1 MFNRHKGGEKIKKRK
16 LLISLMFICFIILS
30 LNFVSANNETIPG
43 NESVSVIHEP
53 LLESVSEDTQI
64 DDELNALE
72 EGKVIEI
79 RQDNYENYFDA
90 RTGKILQSASISSG
104 DTLKIGNISER
115 AFVID
120 RQLTLMPIT
129 PNDQIKNGFIH
140 LIKGSDG
147 STITNL
153 TINNTKS
160 TLNILGVTVGQ
171 LHGIWLSHSNNNLI
185 SYNTI
190 RIANSGGV
198 YAMPMGWSSNNRII
212 YNDMKTYV
220 STNIIMGDSHYNLIS
235 HNSLEV
241 LSYSEM
247 SVTNLIYYNPFN
259 HADYTGTPLC
269 KGNIIS
275 YNYLKGFCTLPM
287 SIILQFEY
295 ANHEGTVVANN
306 TIIKGSIGINLNGDN
321 VSVYGNTVTNSAVGI
336 SVSGSNFAVWNNTVS
351 GTSQQTGIRSNCD
364 ANSKGIIYDNNV
376 TFNDVSVGMALTNNI
391 EAYNNNINIGNY
403 GVGISLSGENTT
415 VHHNNIKNK
424 HDAGVSILGSYNTV
438 SKNIITTNNI
448 GVTIPSTLNGK
459 VRYYNNTIIDNK
471 ITSESYGVSIV
482 GLVYNSVIKDNIIE
496 TNSTMGIYIE
506 ITDKESNTEL
516 DNIVN
521 GVIYKASSI
530 IINDDN
536 FYQFFDNEGYFIYK
550 FEEDKSKVIFLT
562 FLNNK
567 NLIFDDK
574 ITVISNKMDNLLFNV
589 TVTFEGDAEGSIIR
603 DFNFINYDK
612 EAIIINNVNDI
623 TVSNNN
629 ITDIFKKGSKYNS
642 AILIQ
647 GVCDNEIITQNNIY
661 INSKTDYVY
670 AITAPAIDSN
680 GRMNRDFSRGFAVN
694 DNTIII
700 ISTGMAEAIY
710 TDALAFSEFDNNK
723 INIIA
728 NGYAY
733 GIALANLIGKLTNN
747 SITNNE
753 IVIYSDEMAYLI
765 ELHMVENTIIAN
777 NTLYGESN
785 GIYGIGAYSSSNVT
799 IENNTV
805 SAFGGDLNNI
815 KSIEDA
821 LGIGNAAIS
830 TIRFV
835 DNITIN
841 NNLIITNI
849 TNPIAKINVD
859 NENTVDISSNSYVVS
874 DSNFNTYF
882 KNNELI
888 KGNIEENGKIL
899 LYNLTQGQI
908 MEITSPVVISSYD
921 RKIPT
926 TVSLILNKTSN
937 VKICNINFI
946 DSTIELKGSSGNEII
961 NNSFNS
967 NKSNIL
973 IINDGKN
980 NKFADN
986 SINMNSDNITA
997 IQLTKTESNKIQ
1009 NNEFNLKGHD
1019 VKAII
1024 IDSSKYNVIEGN
1036 IILSDASN
1044 LIFIESEKS
1053 IYDNIT
1059 KNTLKGNASSI
1070 YGYYALNSNYE
1081 NIEQNNI
1088 EIQGTS
1094 KITNQ
1099 AGVYLKGSSAKN
1111 NVIDNHIESF
1121 SVNGDDYAVMI
1132 IANENFYN
1140 SITDNFLI
1148 SSNGAKKSNEAVYAK
1163 YGTVKDNTPV
1173 DVYVSVNGSD
1183 KTGDGSISSPY
1194 ASIAKA
1200 IENSLNHAI
1209 IYVDSGYYNETN
1221 INIDKTITIRSNG
1234 ESVII
1239 DAQSNQ
1245 LFNISQKGILS
1256 INGITIK
1263 NAHNVE
1269 GGSAFINNGKLFIA
1283 NSIICNSSSYYDNS
1297 NPVFDHE
1304 VVKDEDG
1311 EMKSGQ
1317 TLNCSGTG
1325 KGGAILNNGE
1335 LYINASSFYN
1345 NFGHTGGVIADY
1357 GKLNIESSIFYN
1369 NQAVHGGVIFTDS
1382 NNEITIKN
1390 SVFMN
1395 NTALTSLD
1403 YCTIRISAGTWSI
1416 NDGYTYTYTS
1426 LCENAIGEGGVIYS
1440 KNTSISIENSTFMKN
1455 SAKTGGVI
1463 STPLDSLTSRSSNSN
1478 INLKINNCEF
1488 INNRAN
1494 DTRKSSGSVDLDN
1507 YRYYRGFNGG
1517 VIYGAYN
1524 ELQTTNSEFYYNQAT
1539 NNGGVIYAKANDGK
1553 LLDSLFMLN
1562 TAGTSGGVLD
1572 ISKNFIIE
1580 RCIFSNNSARYGGAI
1595 EYDSYEYYGHVQ
1607 DHINIYN
1614 STISNNRALNGG
1626 GAFNI
1631 GYANIIVR
1639 NTNIVNNVA
1648 PSGNTI
1654 HSRVIGGHQ
1663 DIDMRYNYWGKKGP
1677 DDSVWRA
1684 MSRDSF
1690 YPITREM
1697 INWNPQVVDDND
1709 PSNPIEVNPD
1719 DDSKEHGGNGG
1730 DSRVNPNPSTT
1741 DSSTS
1746 TGRNIG
1752 GNGNNYGSGT
1762 GSGGNGGSGNPGT
1775 PYNPGNAGNTNS
1787 YGHIPGNTYT
1797 GQKVIGNYN
1806 SRTSNANSKVDGTSD
1821 SNSQSKINSSNH
1833 DSSLSTVGM
1842 ISNAAASSG
1851 SDGGQGEGSNSAD
1864 SSDSGAQSVS
1874 KSYEITEKLE
1884 EIIDD
1889 DTSML
1894 TNIILVIIILFLLI
1908 IGYKRKEKE
1917 SED

>member
-1 MFNRHKGGEKIKKRK
+1 
-16 LLISLMFICFIILS
+16 MFICFIMLS
-30 LNFVSANNETIPG
+30 LNFVAANNEIISG
-43 NESVSVIHEP
+43 NESVSMITEP
-53 LLESVSEDTQI
+53 ILQISSDDTQI
-64 DDELNALE
+64 GDNLSVAEG
-72 EGKVIEI
+72 GKVIEI

-90 RTGKILQSASISSG
+90 RTGKILKSASISSG

-153 TINNTKS
+153 TINNTKA
-160 TLNILGVTVGQ
+160 TLNIRGVTVGQ

-212 YNDMKTYV
+212 YNDMKTYI

-241 LSYSEM
+241 LSYSDM
-247 SVTNLIYYNPFN
+247 SVTNLIYFNPFG

-295 ANHEGTVVANN
+295 TNHDGTIVANN
-306 TIIKGSIGINLNGDN
+306 TIIKGSIGINLNGNN
-321 VSVYGNTVTNSAVGI
+321 VTVYGNTVTNSGVGI
-336 SVSGSNFAVWNNTVS
+336 SVSGSDFTVWNNSVS
-351 GTSQQTGIRSNCD
+351 GNSQQTGIRSNCA
-364 ANSKGIIYDNNV
+364 ANSKGTIYDNNV
-376 TFNDVSVGMALTNNI
+376 TFSDVSAGMSLTNNI
-391 EAYNNNINIGNY
+391 EAYNNNINIKNY

-415 VHHNNIKNK
+415 VHHNNIRNN
-424 HDAGVSILGSYNTV
+424 HDASVSILGSYNTV

-448 GVTIPSTLNGK
+448 GVTIPSSLNGN
-459 VRYYNNTIIDNK
+459 VRYYNNTITDNK
-471 ITSESYGVSIV
+471 ITSESYGISIT
-482 GLVYNSVIKDNIIE
+482 GLVYNSIIKDNIIE
-496 TNSTMGIYIE
+496 TNGSMGINIQ

-521 GVIYKASSI
+521 GVILNSTSI

-536 FYQFFDNEGYFIYK
+536 YNLFFDEDGYFIYK
-550 FEEDKSKVIFLT
+550 FDEDKSKVIFLT
-562 FLNNK
+562 FLTNK

-589 TVTFEGDAEGSIIR
+589 TITFEGDADGSILR

-612 EAIIINNVNDI
+612 EAVIINNVNDI
-623 TVSNNN
+623 TVSKNN
-629 ITDIFKKGSKYNS
+629 ITDIYKKGSKSNS
-642 AILIQ
+642 AILVQ
-647 GVCDNEIITQNNIY
+647 GVCNNEIISENNIY
-661 INSKTDYVY
+661 INSKTNYVY
-670 AITAPAIDSN
+670 GITAPAVSN
-680 GRMNRDFSRGFAVN
+680 GRLNREFSKEFSIK

-710 TDALAFSEFDNNK
+710 TDAIAFSEFDNNK

-753 IVIYSDEMAYLI
+753 IVIYTDEMAYLI
-765 ELHMVENTIIAN
+765 ELHMAENTTIAN
-777 NTLYGESN
+777 NTLYGKSN
-785 GIYGIGAYSSSNVT
+785 GIYGIGLYSSSNIA
-799 IENNTV
+799 IENNTI
-805 SAFGGDLNNI
+805 SAFGGDLKII
-815 KSIEDA
+815 KSIEDV

-830 TIRFV
+830 SIGFV

-841 NNLIITNI
+841 NNLIIVNI
-849 TNPIAKINVD
+849 TNPIAKINVT
-859 NENTVDISSNSYVVS
+859 NESNVKISSNSYVINNN
-874 DSNFNTYF
+874 NFNTYF

-899 LYNLTQGQI
+899 LYNFTNGQK
-908 MEITSPVVISSYD
+908 MEITSPTIISSYD
-921 RKIPT
+921 NNIPT
-926 TVSLILNKTSN
+926 TVSLILNKASN
-937 VKICNINFI
+937 VTICNINFVN
-946 DSTIELKGSSGNEII
+946 STIELKSSSNNAIV

-967 NKSNIL
+967 TYSTIL
-973 IINDGKN
+973 IINNGQN
-980 NKFADN
+980 NTFGNN
-986 SINMNSDNITA
+986 SIIINSEKISA
-997 IQLTKTESNKIQ
+997 IQLTKTESNNIQ
-1009 NNEFNLKGHD
+1009 NNEFNLKGND

-1024 IDSSKYNVIEGN
+1024 MSSSKYNLIEGN
-1036 IILSDASN
+1036 IILSDAN
-1044 LIFIESEKS
+1044 DLIFIESEKS
-1053 IYDNIT
+1053 MYDNIT
-1059 KNTLKGNASSI
+1059 KNTLKGNASSV
-1070 YGYYALNSNYE
+1070 YGYYATNSNYGL
-1081 NIEQNNI
+1081 IEQNNI
-1088 EIQGTS
+1088 EIRGTS
-1094 KITNQ
+1094 NITNQ
-1099 AGVYLKGSSAKN
+1099 AGVYLKGSSVRN
-1111 NVIDNHIESF
+1111 DVIDNHIESF
-1121 SVNGDDYAVMI
+1121 SLTGDDYAVMI
-1132 IANENFYN
+1132 IANANFYN
-1140 SITDNFLI
+1140 SIINNYLI
-1148 SSNGAKKSNEAVYAK
+1148 SSNGAKRANEAVFTK
-1163 YGTVKDNTPV
+1163 YGTVKENTPI
-1173 DVYVSVNGSD
+1173 DIYVSAKGSD
-1183 KTGDGSISSPY
+1183 MSGDGSIYNPY
-1194 ASIAKA
+1194 ASISKA

-1209 IYVDSGYYNETN
+1209 IYVEPGYYNETN
-1221 INIDKTITIRSNG
+1221 ISINKNVTIRSNS
-1234 ESVII
+1234 ENVTI
-1239 DAQSNQ
+1239 DAQSSQ
-1245 LFNISQKGILS
+1245 LFNIAPNGILS

-1263 NAHNVE
+1263 NAYNVD
-1269 GGSAFINNGKLFIA
+1269 GGSAFINNGKLSIE
-1283 NSIICNSSSYYDNS
+1283 NSVICNSSSYYDNS
-1297 NPVFDHE
+1297 YPIFDHD

-1311 EMKSGQ
+1311 EMKSGH

-1335 LYINASSFYN
+1335 LYINASVFYN
-1345 NFGHTGGVIADY
+1345 NLGHNGGAIADY
-1357 GKLNIESSIFYN
+1357 GKLNIESSVFYN

-1390 SVFMN
+1390 SLFMN
-1395 NTALTSLD
+1395 NSALTSLD
-1403 YCTIRISAGTWSI
+1403 YCTIRISASTWSI
-1416 NDGYTYTYTS
+1416 DNGYTYTYSS
-1426 LCENAIGEGGVIYS
+1426 LCENPIGEGGVIYS
-1440 KNTSISIENSTFMKN
+1440 KNTSVLMENSTFVNN
-1455 SAKTGGVI
+1455 SAKIGGVI
-1463 STPLDSLTSRSSNSN
+1463 STPLDSLTSRLNN
-1478 INLKINNCEF
+1478 ANVNLKINNCEF

-1507 YRYYRGFNGG
+1507 YRYYSGFNGG

-1524 ELQTTNSEFYYNQAT
+1524 ELQTSNSEFYYNQAT

-1553 LLDSLFMLN
+1553 LLDSIFMLN
-1562 TAGTSGGVLD
+1562 TAGTSGGVLE

-1580 RCIFSNNSARYGGAI
+1580 RCVLSNNSARYGGAI
-1595 EYDSYEYYGHVQ
+1595 EYNSYEYYGHVQ

-1631 GYANIIVR
+1631 GYANITVR
-1639 NTNIVNNVA
+1639 DTNIVDNVA
-1648 PSGNTI
+1648 PSGNTF
-1654 HSRVIGGHQ
+1654 HSRVIGGQQ

-1697 INWNPQVVDDND
+1697 INWKPQVVDDE
-1709 PSNPIEVNPD
+1709 PSNPIIDVNPD
-1719 DDSKEHGGNGG
+1719 DDSKGHGGDG
-1730 DSRVNPNPSTT
+1730 DKPTVNPNPSTT
-1741 DSSTS
+1741 DSSSS
-1746 TGRNIG
+1746 TGRTIG
-1752 GNGNNYGSGT
+1752 GNGNNEGSGNTYGPGSGT
-1762 GSGGNGGSGNPGT
+1762 GTGGSGTGNPGT
-1775 PYNPGNAGNTNS
+1775 PYTPGNTGNTNS

-1797 GQKVIGNYN
+1797 GQKVTGNYN
-1806 SRTSNANSKVDGTSD
+1806 SSTSNANSKVDGTSN
-1821 SNSQSKINSSNH
+1821 SNSQSKINSSND

-1842 ISNAAASSG
+1842 ISNAAASSS
-1851 SDGGQGEGSNSAD
+1851 SDGGQGESSNSAD
-1864 SSDSGAQSVS
+1864 SSQSGAQSVS

-1889 DTSML
+1889 DKSMMTFIAL
-1894 TNIILVIIILFLLI
+1894 AIIVLLLLI
-1908 IGYKRKEKE
+1908 IGYKRKERENK
-1917 SED
+1917 D

>member
-1 MFNRHKGGEKIKKRK
+1 M
-16 LLISLMFICFIILS
+16 LICFIMLS
-30 LNFVSANNETIPG
+30 LNFVAANNNETISG
-43 NESVSVIHEP
+43 NESVSIITEP
-53 LLESVSEDTQI
+53 ILQISNEDIQI
-64 DDELNALE
+64 KDNLSAV

-79 RQDNYENYFDA
+79 DQNNYENYFDA

-153 TINNTKS
+153 TINNTKT
-160 TLNILGVTVGQ
+160 TLNIRGVTVGQ

-212 YNDMKTYV
+212 YNDMKTYI

-241 LSYSEM
+241 LSYSDM
-247 SVTNLIYYNPFN
+247 SVTNLIYFNPFN

-295 ANHEGTVVANN
+295 ANHDGTIVANN
-306 TIIKGSIGINLNGDN
+306 TIIKGSIGINLNGNN
-321 VSVYGNTVTNSAVGI
+321 VSVYGNTVINSGTGI
-336 SVSGSNFAVWNNTVS
+336 SVSGSDFAVWNNTIS
-351 GTSQQTGIRSNCD
+351 GNSQQTGIRSNC
-364 ANSKGIIYDNNV
+364 AENSKGIIYDNNV
-376 TFNDVSVGMALTNNI
+376 TFSDVSVGMSLTNNI
-391 EAYNNNINIGNY
+391 EAYNNNINIENY

-415 VHHNNIKNK
+415 IHHNNIKNN

-448 GVTIPSTLNGK
+448 GVTIPSTLNGN
-459 VRYYNNTIIDNK
+459 VRYYNNTITDNK
-471 ITSESYGVSIV
+471 ITSDSYGISIT
-482 GLVYNSVIKDNIIE
+482 GLVYNSIIKDNVIE
-496 TNSTMGIYIE
+496 TNGSMGINIQ
-506 ITDKESNTEL
+506 ITDKESNTQL

-521 GVIYKASSI
+521 GVIQNSTAI

-536 FYQFFDNEGYFIYK
+536 FYQFFDEDGYFIYK

-562 FLNNK
+562 FLSNK

-589 TVTFEGDAEGSIIR
+589 TVTFEGDADGSVIR

-612 EAIIINNVNDI
+612 EAIVINNVNDI
-623 TVSNNN
+623 TVSENN
-629 ITDIFKKGSKYNS
+629 ITDIYKKGSNS
-642 AILIQ
+642 NTAILIQ
-647 GVCDNEIITQNNIY
+647 GVCNNEIITKNNIY
-661 INSKTDYVY
+661 INAKTDYVY
-670 AITAPAIDSN
+670 AITAPAIGSN
-680 GRMNRDFSRGFAVN
+680 GRLNRDFSKGFSVN
-694 DNTIII
+694 DNTIIM

-710 TDALAFSEFDNNK
+710 TDAIAFSEFDNNK
-723 INIIA
+723 INIMA

-747 SITNNE
+747 SIENNE
-753 IVIYSDEMAYLI
+753 IVIHTDQMAYLI
-765 ELHMVENTIIAN
+765 ELHMVENTTISN

-785 GIYGIGAYSSSNVT
+785 GIYGIGVYSSSNVT
-799 IENNTV
+799 IENNTI
-805 SAFGGDLNNI
+805 SAFGGDLKNI
-815 KSIEDA
+815 KSIEDV

-835 DNITIN
+835 DNISIN

-849 TNPIAKINVD
+849 TNPISKINVE
-859 NENTVDISSNSYVVS
+859 NESSVNVSSNSYVVNN
-874 DSNFNTYF
+874 DNFNTYF

-899 LYNLTQGQI
+899 LYNFTNGQK
-908 MEITSPVVISSYD
+908 MEITSPIIISSYD
-921 RKIPT
+921 SNIPT
-926 TVSLILNKTSN
+926 TVSLILNKATN
-937 VKICNINFI
+937 VTICNINFVN
-946 DSTIELKGSSGNEII
+946 STIELKSSSNNTIF
-961 NNSFNS
+961 NNSFDS
-967 NKSNIL
+967 TYSNIL
-973 IINDGKN
+973 IINRGEN
-980 NKFADN
+980 NTFTNN
-986 SINMNSDNITA
+986 SISINSDKISA
-997 IQLTKTESNKIQ
+997 IQLTKTESNNIQ
-1009 NNEFNLKGHD
+1009 NNEFNLKGND

-1024 IDSSKYNVIEGN
+1024 MDSSKYNVIAGN
-1036 IILSDASN
+1036 IILSDAN
-1044 LIFIESEKS
+1044 DLIFIESEKS
-1053 IYDNIT
+1053 MYDNIT

-1070 YGYYALNSNYE
+1070 YGYYAINSNYGH
-1081 NIEQNNI
+1081 IEQNNI
-1088 EIQGTS
+1088 EIRGTS
-1094 KITNQ
+1094 NRTDQSGI
-1099 AGVYLKGSSAKN
+1099 YFKGSSVRN
-1111 NVIDNHIESF
+1111 DVINNHIESF

-1132 IANENFYN
+1132 IANANLYN
-1140 SITDNFLI
+1140 SIINNYLI
-1148 SSNGAKKSNEAVYAK
+1148 SSNGAKRANDAVYTK
-1163 YGTVKDNTPV
+1163 YGTVKDNTPI
-1173 DVYVSVNGSD
+1173 DIYVSENGSD
-1183 KTGDGSISSPY
+1183 ETGDGSIYNPY
-1194 ASIAKA
+1194 ASISKA

-1209 IYVDSGYYNETN
+1209 IYVEAGYYNETN
-1221 INIDKTITIRSNG
+1221 INIYKNVTISSN
-1234 ESVII
+1234 SKNVII
-1239 DAQSNQ
+1239 DAQCSQ
-1245 LFNISQKGILS
+1245 LFNITRNGILS
-1256 INGITIK
+1256 INGVIIQ
-1263 NAHNVE
+1263 NAHNLD
-1269 GGSAFINNGKLFIA
+1269 GGSAFINNGKLSIV

-1297 NPVFDHE
+1297 NPIFDHD
-1304 VVKDEDG
+1304 VVTDEDG
-1311 EMKSGQ
+1311 EMKSGH

-1335 LYINASSFYN
+1335 LYINASAFYN
-1345 NFGHTGGVIADY
+1345 NLGHTGGVIADY
-1357 GKLNIESSIFYN
+1357 GKLNIESSIFNN

-1382 NNEITIKN
+1382 DNEIIIKN
-1390 SVFMN
+1390 SAFMN

-1403 YCTIRISAGTWSI
+1403 YCTIRISASTWSI
-1416 NDGYTYTYTS
+1416 DNGYTYTHSS
-1426 LCENAIGEGGVIYS
+1426 LCENPTGEGGVIYS
-1440 KNTSISIENSTFMKN
+1440 KNTSFSIENSTFIKN

-1463 STPLDSLTSRSSNSN
+1463 STPLDSLTSRSSDSN
-1478 INLKINNCEF
+1478 VNLKINNCEF
-1488 INNRAN
+1488 IDNRAN
-1494 DTRKSSGSVDLDN
+1494 DTRRSLGSVNLDN
-1507 YRYYRGFNGG
+1507 YRYYSGFNGG

-1553 LLDSLFMLN
+1553 LLDSIFMLN
-1562 TAGTSGGVLD
+1562 TAGTSGGVLE

-1580 RCIFSNNSARYGGAI
+1580 RCILSNNSARYGGAV
-1595 EYDSYEYYGHVQ
+1595 EYNSYEYYGHVQ

-1631 GYANIIVR
+1631 GYANITVR
-1639 NTNIVNNVA
+1639 DTNIVDNVA
-1648 PSGNTI
+1648 PSGNTF
-1654 HSRVIGGHQ
+1654 HSRVIGGQQ

-1697 INWNPQVVDDND
+1697 INWKPQVVDDE
-1709 PSNPIEVNPD
+1709 PSNPPIDVIPD
-1719 DDSKEHGGNGG
+1719 DDSKGHGGNG
-1730 DSRVNPNPSTT
+1730 DNPIVNPNPSST
-1741 DSSTS
+1741 DTSTS
-1746 TGRNIG
+1746 TGRSIG
-1752 GNGNNYGSGT
+1752 GNGNNEGSGNTYGPGSGT
-1762 GSGGNGGSGNPGT
+1762 GTGESSAGNPGT
-1775 PYNPGNAGNTNS
+1775 PYTPGDTGNTNS
-1787 YGHIPGNTYT
+1787 YGYIPGNTYT
-1797 GQKVIGNYN
+1797 GQKVTGNYN
-1806 SRTSNANSKVDGTSD
+1806 SSTTNANSKVDGTSN
-1821 SNSQSKINSSNH
+1821 SNSQSKINSSND

-1842 ISNAAASSG
+1842 ISNAAASS
-1851 SDGGQGEGSNSAD
+1851 SYDGGQGEGSSSAD
-1864 SSDSGAQSVS
+1864 SSYSGSPSVS

-1884 EIIDD
+1884 EIIDND
-1889 DTSML
+1889 KSML
-1894 TNIILVIIILFLLI
+1894 TFIALAIITLFLLI

>member
-1 MFNRHKGGEKIKKRK
+1 
-16 LLISLMFICFIILS
+16 
-30 LNFVSANNETIPG
+30 
-43 NESVSVIHEP
+43 
-53 LLESVSEDTQI
+53 
-64 DDELNALE
+64 
-72 EGKVIEI
+72 
-79 RQDNYENYFDA
+79 
-90 RTGKILQSASISSG
+90 
-104 DTLKIGNISER
+104 
-115 AFVID
+115 
-120 RQLTLMPIT
+120 
-129 PNDQIKNGFIH
+129 
-140 LIKGSDG
+140 
-147 STITNL
+147 
-153 TINNTKS
+153 
-160 TLNILGVTVGQ
+160 
-171 LHGIWLSHSNNNLI
+171 
-185 SYNTI
+185 
-190 RIANSGGV
+190 
-198 YAMPMGWSSNNRII
+198 
-212 YNDMKTYV
+212 
-220 STNIIMGDSHYNLIS
+220 
-235 HNSLEV
+235 
-241 LSYSEM
+241 
-247 SVTNLIYYNPFN
+247 
-259 HADYTGTPLC
+259 
-269 KGNIIS
+269 
-275 YNYLKGFCTLPM
+275 
-287 SIILQFEY
+287 
-295 ANHEGTVVANN
+295 
-306 TIIKGSIGINLNGDN
+306 
-321 VSVYGNTVTNSAVGI
+321 
-336 SVSGSNFAVWNNTVS
+336 
-351 GTSQQTGIRSNCD
+351 
-364 ANSKGIIYDNNV
+364 
-376 TFNDVSVGMALTNNI
+376 
-391 EAYNNNINIGNY
+391 
-403 GVGISLSGENTT
+403 
-415 VHHNNIKNK
+415 
-424 HDAGVSILGSYNTV
+424 
-438 SKNIITTNNI
+438 
-448 GVTIPSTLNGK
+448 
-459 VRYYNNTIIDNK
+459 
-471 ITSESYGVSIV
+471 
-482 GLVYNSVIKDNIIE
+482 
-496 TNSTMGIYIE
+496 
-506 ITDKESNTEL
+506 
-516 DNIVN
+516 
-521 GVIYKASSI
+521 
-530 IINDDN
+530 
-536 FYQFFDNEGYFIYK
+536 
-550 FEEDKSKVIFLT
+550 
-562 FLNNK
+562 
-567 NLIFDDK
+567 
-574 ITVISNKMDNLLFNV
+574 
-589 TVTFEGDAEGSIIR
+589 
-603 DFNFINYDK
+603 
-612 EAIIINNVNDI
+612 
-623 TVSNNN
+623 
-629 ITDIFKKGSKYNS
+629 
-642 AILIQ
+642 
-647 GVCDNEIITQNNIY
+647 
-661 INSKTDYVY
+661 
-670 AITAPAIDSN
+670 
-680 GRMNRDFSRGFAVN
+680 
-694 DNTIII
+694 
-700 ISTGMAEAIY
+700 
-710 TDALAFSEFDNNK
+710 
-723 INIIA
+723 
-728 NGYAY
+728 
-733 GIALANLIGKLTNN
+733 
-747 SITNNE
+747 
-753 IVIYSDEMAYLI
+753 
-765 ELHMVENTIIAN
+765 
-777 NTLYGESN
+777 
-785 GIYGIGAYSSSNVT
+785 
-799 IENNTV
+799 
-805 SAFGGDLNNI
+805 
-815 KSIEDA
+815 
-821 LGIGNAAIS
+821 
-830 TIRFV
+830 
-835 DNITIN
+835 
-841 NNLIITNI
+841 
-849 TNPIAKINVD
+849 
-859 NENTVDISSNSYVVS
+859 
-874 DSNFNTYF
+874 
-882 KNNELI
+882 
-888 KGNIEENGKIL
+888 
-899 LYNLTQGQI
+899 

-973 IINDGKN
+973 IINGGKN

-1234 ESVII
+1234 ENVII

-1256 INGITIK
+1256 INGITIQ

-1269 GGSAFINNGKLFIA
+1269 GGSAFINNGKLSIT

-1507 YRYYRGFNGG
+1507 YRYYSGFNGG

-1553 LLDSLFMLN
+1553 LLDSIFMLN

-1894 TNIILVIIILFLLI
+1894 TNIILVIIILFLLF

>member
-1 MFNRHKGGEKIKKRK
+1 M
-16 LLISLMFICFIILS
+16 LS
-30 LNFVSANNETIPG
+30 LNFVAANNNETISG
-43 NESVSVIHEP
+43 NESVSIITEP
-53 LLESVSEDTQI
+53 ILQISNEDIQI
-64 DDELNALE
+64 KDNLSAV

-79 RQDNYENYFDA
+79 DQNNYENYFDA

-153 TINNTKS
+153 TINNTKV
-160 TLNILGVTVGQ
+160 TLNIRGVTVGQ

-212 YNDMKTYV
+212 YNDMKTYI

-241 LSYSEM
+241 LSYSDM
-247 SVTNLIYYNPFN
+247 SVTNLIYFNPFG

-295 ANHEGTVVANN
+295 ANHDGTIVANN
-306 TIIKGSIGINLNGDN
+306 TIIKGSIGINLNGNN
-321 VSVYGNTVTNSAVGI
+321 VSVYGNTVINSGTGI
-336 SVSGSNFAVWNNTVS
+336 SVSGSDFAVWNNTIS
-351 GTSQQTGIRSNCD
+351 GNSQQTGIRSNC
-364 ANSKGIIYDNNV
+364 AENSKGIIYDNNV
-376 TFNDVSVGMALTNNI
+376 TFSDVSVGMSLTNNI
-391 EAYNNNINIGNY
+391 EAYNNNINIENY

-415 VHHNNIKNK
+415 IHHNNIKNN

-448 GVTIPSTLNGK
+448 GVTIPSTLNGN
-459 VRYYNNTIIDNK
+459 VRYYNNTITDNK
-471 ITSESYGVSIV
+471 ITSDSYGISIT
-482 GLVYNSVIKDNIIE
+482 GLVYNSIIKDNVIE
-496 TNSTMGIYIE
+496 TNGSMGINIQ
-506 ITDKESNTEL
+506 ITDKESNTQL

-521 GVIYKASSI
+521 GVIQNSTAI

-536 FYQFFDNEGYFIYK
+536 FYQFFDEDGYFIYK

-562 FLNNK
+562 FLSNK

-589 TVTFEGDAEGSIIR
+589 TVTFEGDADGSVIR

-612 EAIIINNVNDI
+612 EAIVINNVNDI
-623 TVSNNN
+623 TVSENN
-629 ITDIFKKGSKYNS
+629 ITDIYKKGSNS
-642 AILIQ
+642 NTAILIQ
-647 GVCDNEIITQNNIY
+647 GVCNNEIITKNNIY
-661 INSKTDYVY
+661 INAKTDYVY
-670 AITAPAIDSN
+670 AITAPAIGSN
-680 GRMNRDFSRGFAVN
+680 GRLNRDFSKGFSVN
-694 DNTIII
+694 DNTIIM

-710 TDALAFSEFDNNK
+710 TDAIAFSEFDNNK
-723 INIIA
+723 INIMA

-753 IVIYSDEMAYLI
+753 IVVHTDEMAYLI
-765 ELHMVENTIIAN
+765 ELHMVENTTISN

-785 GIYGIGAYSSSNVT
+785 GIYGIGVYSSSNVT
-799 IENNTV
+799 IENNTI
-805 SAFGGDLNNI
+805 SAFGGDLKNI
-815 KSIEDA
+815 KSIEDV

-835 DNITIN
+835 DNISIN

-849 TNPIAKINVD
+849 TNPISKINVE
-859 NENTVDISSNSYVVS
+859 NESSVNVSSNSYVVNN
-874 DSNFNTYF
+874 DNFNTYF

-899 LYNLTQGQI
+899 LYNFTNGQK
-908 MEITSPVVISSYD
+908 MEITSPIIISSYD
-921 RKIPT
+921 SNIPT
-926 TVSLILNKTSN
+926 TVSLILNKATN
-937 VKICNINFI
+937 VTICNINFVN
-946 DSTIELKGSSGNEII
+946 STIELKSSSNNTIF
-961 NNSFNS
+961 NNSFDS
-967 NKSNIL
+967 TYSNIL
-973 IINDGKN
+973 IINRGEN
-980 NKFADN
+980 NTFTN
-986 SINMNSDNITA
+986 NTISINSDKISA
-997 IQLTKTESNKIQ
+997 IQLTKTESNNIQ
-1009 NNEFNLKGHD
+1009 NNEFNLKGND

-1024 IDSSKYNVIEGN
+1024 MDSSKYNVIAGN
-1036 IILSDASN
+1036 IILSDAN
-1044 LIFIESEKS
+1044 DLIFIESEKS
-1053 IYDNIT
+1053 MYDNIT

-1070 YGYYALNSNYE
+1070 YGYYAINSNYGH
-1081 NIEQNNI
+1081 IEQNNI
-1088 EIQGTS
+1088 EIRGTS
-1094 KITNQ
+1094 NRTDQSGI
-1099 AGVYLKGSSAKN
+1099 YFKGSSVRN
-1111 NVIDNHIESF
+1111 DVINNHIESF

-1132 IANENFYN
+1132 IANANLYN
-1140 SITDNFLI
+1140 SIINNYLI
-1148 SSNGAKKSNEAVYAK
+1148 SSNGAKRANDAVYTK
-1163 YGTVKDNTPV
+1163 YGTVKDNTPI
-1173 DVYVSVNGSD
+1173 DIYVSENGSD
-1183 KTGDGSISSPY
+1183 ETGDGSIYNPY
-1194 ASIAKA
+1194 ASISKA

-1209 IYVDSGYYNETN
+1209 IYVEAGYYNETN
-1221 INIDKTITIRSNG
+1221 INIYKNVTISSN
-1234 ESVII
+1234 SKNVII
-1239 DAQSNQ
+1239 DAQCSQ
-1245 LFNISQKGILS
+1245 LFNITRNGILS
-1256 INGITIK
+1256 INGVIIQ
-1263 NAHNVE
+1263 NAHNLD
-1269 GGSAFINNGKLFIA
+1269 GGSAFINNGKLSIV

-1297 NPVFDHE
+1297 NPIFDHD
-1304 VVKDEDG
+1304 VVTDEDG
-1311 EMKSGQ
+1311 EMKSGH

-1335 LYINASSFYN
+1335 LYINASAFYN
-1345 NFGHTGGVIADY
+1345 NLGHTGGVIADY
-1357 GKLNIESSIFYN
+1357 GKLNIESSIFNN

-1382 NNEITIKN
+1382 DNEIIIKN
-1390 SVFMN
+1390 SAFMN

-1403 YCTIRISAGTWSI
+1403 YCTIRISASTWSI
-1416 NDGYTYTYTS
+1416 DNGYTYTHSS
-1426 LCENAIGEGGVIYS
+1426 LCENPTGEGGVIYS
-1440 KNTSISIENSTFMKN
+1440 KNTSFSIENSTFIKN

-1463 STPLDSLTSRSSNSN
+1463 STPLDSLTSRSSDSN
-1478 INLKINNCEF
+1478 VNLKINNCEF
-1488 INNRAN
+1488 IDNRAN
-1494 DTRKSSGSVDLDN
+1494 DTRRSLGSVNLDN
-1507 YRYYRGFNGG
+1507 YRYYSGFNGG

-1553 LLDSLFMLN
+1553 LLDSIFMLN
-1562 TAGTSGGVLD
+1562 TAGTSGGVLE

-1580 RCIFSNNSARYGGAI
+1580 RCILSNNSARYGGAV
-1595 EYDSYEYYGHVQ
+1595 EYNSYEYYGHVQ

-1631 GYANIIVR
+1631 GYANITVR
-1639 NTNIVNNVA
+1639 DTNIVDNVA
-1648 PSGNTI
+1648 PSGNTF
-1654 HSRVIGGHQ
+1654 HSRVIGGQQ

-1697 INWNPQVVDDND
+1697 INWKPQVVDDE
-1709 PSNPIEVNPD
+1709 PSNPPIDVIPD
-1719 DDSKEHGGNGG
+1719 DDSKGHGGNG
-1730 DSRVNPNPSTT
+1730 DNPIVNPNPSST
-1741 DSSTS
+1741 DTSTS
-1746 TGRNIG
+1746 TGRSIG
-1752 GNGNNYGSGT
+1752 GNGNNEGSGNTYGPGSGT
-1762 GSGGNGGSGNPGT
+1762 GTGESSAGNPGT
-1775 PYNPGNAGNTNS
+1775 PYTPGDTGNTNS
-1787 YGHIPGNTYT
+1787 YGYIPGNTYT
-1797 GQKVIGNYN
+1797 GQKVTGNYN
-1806 SRTSNANSKVDGTSD
+1806 SSTTNANSKVDGTSN
-1821 SNSQSKINSSNH
+1821 SNSQSKINSSND

-1842 ISNAAASSG
+1842 ISNAAASS
-1851 SDGGQGEGSNSAD
+1851 SYDGGQGEGSSSAD
-1864 SSDSGAQSVS
+1864 SSDSGSPSVS

-1884 EIIDD
+1884 EIIDND
-1889 DTSML
+1889 KSML
-1894 TNIILVIIILFLLI
+1894 TFIALAIITLFLLI